1 MQNLFLAIKVR
12 PIMILSPNSLTL
24 SLPLRL
30 THLFQPTKSLT
41 DSPPNQLLWLQK
53 QQTTT
58 FLSPYFN
65 TKYDSVC
72 LFFQVGLWDDA
83 HLLRTRE
90 QVAVSAAD
98 ICARLS

>member
-1 MQNLFLAIKVR
+1 MT
-12 PIMILSPNSLTL
+12 LSPNSLTL
-24 SLPLRL
+24 SLPSRL

-41 DSPPNQLLWLQK
+41 DSPPNQLLRLQK
-53 QQTTT
+53 QQTT
-58 FLSPYFN
+58 FFSPYFN
-65 TKYDSVC
+65 TKYDSVR

-90 QVAVSAAD
+90 QVAVSSAD